1 MRPDPTV
8 APSPALLYQRSLVP
22 RATPSRSGITCN
34 TALGACSRA
43 AEWSAAVLLLRDMPR
58 RRLRADAVS
67 FSTCIT
73 AGHKAG
79 RWDLAA
85 GLLADM
91 RGRRVAPNIITFN
104 ASVTALTA
112 GQQWESA
119 VSLLGDMQEVRL
131 QPDLCPYRASVDA
144 LFHAGR
150 RVEAARLYRRALQPG
165 IAAYRPAVLWAWHPW
180 RSRSASS
187 SSGVPSAT
195 AVSTTTEIEA
205 LAEMGSEA
213 AELDARDR
221 RLPFRSKEVA
231 RLPNVRTRHAW
242 LQFGLL
248 SPPQIMTYRW
258 GLARDILR
266 KLHSQHLRL
275 RSCLLRLL
283 RF

>member
-165 IAAYRPAVLWAWHPW
+165 IAAYRPAAG
-180 RSRSASS
+180 RGGRRG
-187 SSGVPSAT
+187 SG
-195 AVSTTTEIEA
+195 
-205 LAEMGSEA
+205 
-213 AELDARDR
+213 
-221 RLPFRSKEVA
+221 
-231 RLPNVRTRHAW
+231 
-242 LQFGLL
+242 
-248 SPPQIMTYRW
+248 
-258 GLARDILR
+258 
-266 KLHSQHLRL
+266 
-275 RSCLLRLL
+275 
-283 RF
+283 

>member
-1 MRPDPTV
+1 
-8 APSPALLYQRSLVP
+8 
-22 RATPSRSGITCN
+22 
-34 TALGACSRA
+34 
-43 AEWSAAVLLLRDMPR
+43 MPR

-187 SSGVPSAT
+187 SSGGRPSSRG
-195 AVSTTTEIEA
+195 VGGGSG
-205 LAEMGSEA
+205 GSERRQCFEGASCRARPTAQVFLA
-213 AELDARDR
+213 APVRAAPDAPEREFAWRISLSVLDLAPSFAHPGVPLCFFAA
-221 RLPFRSKEVA
+221 RLPFLRPRGAQGASLIPAVA
-231 RLPNVRTRHAW
+231 VGGASFETTA
-242 LQFGLL
+242 GL
-248 SPPQIMTYRW
+248 SAAPTEGMRARPEKGYCRIA
-258 GLARDILR
+258 LAAPESEIVSRV
-266 KLHSQHLRL
+266 
-275 RSCLLRLL
+275 SCH
-283 RF
+283 